1 MRAIAGSMLQVLYSR
16 RSEADEL
23 AREIVQR
30 VTRWALLALGVV
42 IVLAGIAI
50 APLPGPGGVPVIVV
64 GLMIILRNSFR
75 ARRVFVRVQRAHP
88 KMVFPIR
95 RLLRRE
101 PEVLPVAWQ
110 QMLRIEKLILPRRMR
125 VARRMR
131 HRMKR
136 RAAKA

>member
-1 MRAIAGSMLQVLYSR
+1 MLQVLQIR

-23 AREIVQR
+23 ARELVQR
-30 VTRWALLALGVV
+30 VVRWALVALGLA

-75 ARRVFVRVQRAHP
+75 ARRVFVRVQRRHP
-88 KMVFPIR
+88 KMLFPIR

-110 QMLRIEKLILPRRMR
+110 QVLRIEKLVLPRRFR

-131 HRMKR
+131 LRLKR
-136 RAAKA
+136 RPAPSPA

>member
-1 MRAIAGSMLQVLYSR
+1 MLQVLHMR
-16 RSEADEL
+16 RSAADDL

-30 VTRWALLALGVV
+30 IARWALIALGLL

-88 KMVFPIR
+88 KVLFPIR

-101 PEVLPVAWQ
+101 PEVFPVAWQ
-110 QMLRIEKLILPRRMR
+110 QVLRIEKLVVPRRFR
-125 VARRMR
+125 VARRARLKMMR
-131 HRMKR
+131 KR
-136 RAAKA
+136 R

>member
-1 MRAIAGSMLQVLYSR
+1 MLQVLHMR

-23 AREIVQR
+23 AREIVHR
-30 VTRWALLALGVV
+30 IVRWALLLLGLI

-64 GLMIILRNSFR
+64 GLMIIMRNSFR

-88 KMVFPIR
+88 KVLFPIR

-101 PEVLPVAWQ
+101 PEVFPVAWQ
-110 QMLRIEKLILPRRMR
+110 QVLRVERLVVPRRFR
-125 VARRMR
+125 VARRIRLRLMR
-131 HRMKR
+131 R
-136 RAAKA
+136 RLAAT

>member
-1 MRAIAGSMLQVLYSR
+1 MLQVLHR
-16 RSEADEL
+16 RPSEADEL

-30 VTRWALLALGVV
+30 VVRWALVGLGLV

-75 ARRVFVRVQRAHP
+75 ARRVFVRVQRRHP
-88 KMVFPIR
+88 KMLFPIR

-110 QMLRIEKLILPRRMR
+110 QVLRIEKLVVPRRFR
-125 VARRMR
+125 FARRLR
-131 HRMKR
+131 LKLRR
-136 RAAKA
+136 PRAA

>member
-1 MRAIAGSMLQVLYSR
+1 MLQAPQTR

-30 VTRWALLALGVV
+30 LVRWAWMGLGLL

-50 APLPGPGGVPVIVV
+50 APLPGPGGIPVIVI

-75 ARRVFVRVQRAHP
+75 ARRVFVRVQRRHP
-88 KMVFPIR
+88 KMLFPIR

-101 PEVLPVAWQ
+101 PEVLPVFWQ
-110 QMLRIEKLILPRRMR
+110 QTLRVEKLMIPRRFRILRRMR
-125 VARRMR
+125 LKFRRRPVA
-131 HRMKR
+131 
-136 RAAKA
+136 A

>member
-1 MRAIAGSMLQVLYSR
+1 MLQVLHIR

-30 VTRWALLALGVV
+30 VVRWALILLGVV

-64 GLMIILRNSFR
+64 GLMIIMRNSFR
-75 ARRVFVRVQRAHP
+75 ARRVFVRAQRAHP
-88 KMVFPIR
+88 KMLFPIR

-101 PEVLPVAWQ
+101 PEVFPVAWQ
-110 QMLRIEKLILPRRMR
+110 QLLRIEKLIVPRRFR
-125 VARRMR
+125 VARRAR
-131 HRMKR
+131 LRLIR
-136 RAAKA
+136 RKKAG